1 MTGFI
6 RRGQS
11 RYWRGP
17 VRFAALA
24 LAAGAALAAC
34 SSNSSGSASS
44 GSASSASGTGSA
56 AANSSSGGNLVPGG
70 PSLAGKTVLL
80 DIYDPESNTFF
91 QPAVN
96 GAKAAAAEFG
106 LNLQIE
112 YANSDDPTA
121 ISQIKTAIASK
132 YAGVVAKIPDTGVM
146 NAACAVKA
154 AGIPVVAFNTIT
166 SGGNGCAESFVGQD
180 FVSSGELIAQYMVSQ
195 GLIKSGDS
203 VFCPVEAPDQSYAVS
218 RKQGVENVLSAMG
231 IQCNELGTGDDLATA
246 KSDMVQYLLGHRNTK
261 AIIALGG
268 TPLAE
273 TQAAASAAGVKI
285 AIGGFDLSFP
295 QIVTGIQSGAIA
307 GSVNQEP
314 YAQGFYS
321 IEEIALQLKFGIQ
334 PMNINTSN
342 NALITK
348 ANVGSFGSLVP
359 NYQ

>member
-11 RYWRGP
+11 RPWRAP

-24 LAAGAALAAC
+24 LAAGATLAAC
-34 SSNSSGSASS
+34 SSNSSS
-44 GSASSASGTGSA
+44 SSASGSGSA
-56 AANSSSGGNLVPGG
+56 AADTSSGSGGSLVPGG

-146 NAACAVKA
+146 NAACAVKN

-203 VFCPVEAPDQSYAVS
+203 VMCPVESPDQSYAVA
-218 RKQGVENVLSAMG
+218 RKEGVENVLSKMG
-231 IQCNELGTGDDLATA
+231 IQCNELGTGDDLAGA
-246 KSDMVQYLLGHRNTK
+246 KSTMVQYLLGHRNTK
-261 AIIALGG
+261 AILALGG
-268 TPLAE
+268 
-273 TQAAASAAGVKI
+273 
-285 AIGGFDLSFP
+285 
-295 QIVTGIQSGAIA
+295 
-307 GSVNQEP
+307 
-314 YAQGFYS
+314 
-321 IEEIALQLKFGIQ
+321 
-334 PMNINTSN
+334 
-342 NALITK
+342 
-348 ANVGSFGSLVP
+348 
-359 NYQ
+359 

>member
-1 MTGFI
+1 MAGFM
-6 RRGQS
+6 RPGQS
-11 RYWRGP
+11 RRLRP
-17 VRFAALA
+17 VRYAVAV
-24 LAAGAALAAC
+24 LAAGVALAAC
-34 SSNSSGSASS
+34 SSSGSGSTSS
-44 GSASSASGTGSA
+44 TGSA
-56 AANSSSGGNLVPGG
+56 AANSGSSSGSGSVVPGG

-96 GAKAAAAEFG
+96 GAKAAAAAFG

-112 YANSDDPTA
+112 YANGDDSTA
-121 ISQIKTAIASK
+121 ISQIKTAVASK
-132 YAGVVAKIPDTGVM
+132 YAGVVAKVPDTGVM
-146 NAACAVKA
+146 NAACAVKN
-154 AGIPVVAFNTIT
+154 AGIPIVAFNTVT
-166 SGGNGCAESFVGQD
+166 SGGTTCTESFVGQD

-195 GLIKSGDS
+195 GLIKAGDS
-203 VFCPVEAPDQSYAVS
+203 VMCPVESPAQSYAVA
-218 RKQGVENVLSAMG
+218 RKQGVQNVLSKMG
-231 IQCNELGTGDDLATA
+231 IQCNEVGTTDDLASA
-246 KSDMVQYLLGHRNTK
+246 KSTMVQFLLGHRNTK

-273 TQAAASAAGVKI
+273 AQAAASAAGAKV

-295 QIVTGIQSGAIA
+295 QIVNGIQSGAIA

-321 IEEIALQLKFGIQ
+321 VEEIALQLKFGVQ

-348 ANVGSFGSLVP
+348 ANVGAFSPLVP
-359 NYQ
+359 DYQ

>member
-11 RYWRGP
+11 RHWRRP

-44 GSASSASGTGSA
+44 ASSTGSA
-56 AANSSSGGNLVPGG
+56 AADSGSSSGNLVPGG

-112 YANSDDPTA
+112 YANGDDPTA

-146 NAACAVKA
+146 NAACAVKN

-203 VFCPVEAPDQSYAVS
+203 VMCPVESPDQSYAVA
-218 RKQGVENVLSAMG
+218 RKQGVENVLSKMG

-273 TQAAASAAGVKI
+273 AQAAASAAGAKV

-295 QIVTGIQSGAIA
+295 QIVSGIQSGAIA

-321 IEEIALQLKFGIQ
+321 IEEIALQLKFGIK

-348 ANVGSFGSLVP
+348 ANVGSFAPLVP
-359 NYQ
+359 DYQ